1 MKKKIFLMVV
11 IVLVAVLT
19 CTSLV
24 ACDGGKGDN
33 NGSENEEI
41 IEGGNNG
48 SELEEEIVPDSIKAF
63 INLWCE
69 SESKYLVR
77 ELQFDGET
85 EITEGKAF
93 GNFYQ
98 LKVDDVT
105 NYYSQIDGKKV
116 ISWDYDEE
124 NNVWSAEENIYNE
137 ESSIVILERAY
148 WTSLEIFTKIDSFF
162 EKNGNVYN
170 GIEGGEFE
178 GLIIEITAKQMT
190 IRELDTI
197 WKYHI
202 GGVEPF
208 EIPEELR
215 NIYESS
221 VAKL

>member
-24 ACDGGKGDN
+24 ACGGGKGDN
-33 NGSENEEI
+33 NGSENEVI

-77 ELQFDGET
+77 ELQLDGET

-116 ISWDYDEE
+116 ISWD
-124 NNVWSAEENIYNE
+124 
-137 ESSIVILERAY
+137 
-148 WTSLEIFTKIDSFF
+148 
-162 EKNGNVYN
+162 
-170 GIEGGEFE
+170 
-178 GLIIEITAKQMT
+178 
-190 IRELDTI
+190 
-197 WKYHI
+197 
-202 GGVEPF
+202 
-208 EIPEELR
+208 
-215 NIYESS
+215 
-221 VAKL
+221 